1 MTSCELDDAAIGIH
15 RSCMALK
22 RASWL
27 FGVILFAASTGA
39 AEQSAPANNVIE
51 FKTRVR
57 GTKGV
62 VRCGLF
68 DKNGWLKQVV
78 KPATGRISAGA
89 ALCVFPR
96 IPAGTNGISAFHDE
110 NGNGKIDTN
119 FVGMPTEDYCASRNA
134 RGVFGPPS
142 FEDAKFAYTGGTRR
156 LEAQMK

>member
-1 MTSCELDDAAIGIH
+1 ML
-15 RSCMALK
+15 LK

-27 FGVILFAASTGA
+27 IGVILFAATTGVA
-39 AEQSAPANNVIE
+39 DEEAPANNVIE

-78 KPATGRISAGA
+78 KPATARISAGA
-89 ALCVFPR
+89 ALCVFSR
-96 IPAGTNGISAFHDE
+96 IPAGTYGISAFHDE